1 MFTHPQVYDGEAVSV
16 GLANNAVE
24 VLELGGQESPEGAL
38 QAHSTSL
45 LETQEVCPS
54 NAPHVA
60 HLGSVQGDQVEL
72 SRTPPQI

>member
-16 GLANNAVE
+16 GLANDAVE

-45 LETQEVCPS
+45 LETQEV
-54 NAPHVA
+54 
-60 HLGSVQGDQVEL
+60 
-72 SRTPPQI
+72 